1 MSLDDARLRRTEV
14 VNNGIS
20 DAFLVVFYNGKRITM
35 QEARDLLKSQ
45 GPSVLYLKNQEVNR
59 NTDLNISGSSNEN
72 VKEINIVDQPAA
84 GNEYSKLTKP
94 NQAEV
99 KPAQKHTI
107 KIIDKQKAPR
117 ERMIVYSLE
126 TDSLDKNS
134 IERLNRVGVFHFD
147 KDSSKIKSQACKTS
161 MVNSMLS
168 FYTNGMEVEAFNSD
182 QFIIYTIKM
191 DSTIDGAFGIG
202 YLEIKE

>member
-1 MSLDDARLRRTEV
+1 MSQIPELDFYESNGLYRYSSGKFLSLDDARLRRTEV

-99 KPAQKHTI
+99 KPAQKHTL
-107 KIIDKQKAPR
+107 K
-117 ERMIVYSLE
+117 
-126 TDSLDKNS
+126 
-134 IERLNRVGVFHFD
+134 
-147 KDSSKIKSQACKTS
+147 
-161 MVNSMLS
+161 
-168 FYTNGMEVEAFNSD
+168 
-182 QFIIYTIKM
+182 
-191 DSTIDGAFGIG
+191 
-202 YLEIKE
+202 